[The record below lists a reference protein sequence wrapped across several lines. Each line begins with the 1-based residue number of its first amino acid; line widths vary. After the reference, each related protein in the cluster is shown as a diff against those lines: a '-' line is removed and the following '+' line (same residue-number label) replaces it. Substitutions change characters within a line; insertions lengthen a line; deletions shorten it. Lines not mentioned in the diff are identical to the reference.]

1 MARFSRLEVLGAML
15 STGLVPVFYSGNP
28 ETARRIVAA
37 AADGGARTIEFT
49 NRGDLAYRVFC
60 ELIDWTAR
68 ERAGVG
74 LGGGSVMDGP
84 TASLYVNSG
93 ANFVVGPNLS
103 AQAARVCNRRQVAY
117 VPGCGS
123 VTEISRAQ
131 ELGSEIVKVFPG
143 GQVGGPA
150 FCKAVLGPMP
160 WTRIMPTGGVSPAP
174 ESVGQWIA
182 AGAACLGMGSEL
194 IRKDLVAAGDFAG
207 IAANVAECLALIR
220 QTRQNL
226 LRGQ

>member
-1 MARFSRLEVLGAML
+1 MARFSRMDVLGAML
-15 STGLVPVFYSGNP
+15 STGLVPIFYQGNV

-37 AADGGARTIEFT
+37 AVDGGAKTIEFT

-60 ELIDWTAR
+60 ELMEWTAR
-68 ERAGVG
+68 ERTDVMLGVG
-74 LGGGSVMDGP
+74 SVLDGP
-84 TASLYVNSG
+84 TAGLYLNSG
-93 ANFVVGPNLS
+93 ADFVVGPNLS
-103 AQAARVCNRRQVAY
+103 PHVARVCNLRQVAY

-131 ELGSEIVKVFPG
+131 GLGSEIVKIFPA

-160 WTRIMPTGGVSPAP
+160 WTRMMPTGGVSPTP
-174 ESVGQWIA
+174 ESLGQWIA

-194 IRKDLVAAGDFAG
+194 IRKEVVAAGDFTR
-207 IAANVAECLALIR
+207 ITKSVTDCLALIQRAR
-220 QTRQNL
+220 QGSTK
-226 LRGQ
+226 GK